1 MGVKNQSNKVLQ
13 AEEQDKL
20 TYVLDV
26 IHNRFRY
33 ISNITELEKNTGVCS
48 KESTR
53 LFRKYLKMTPMEYIR
68 QYRVTA
74 ACQLLKNTN
83 LSVTEVS
90 EQCGMNVSYLSK
102 KVREMTGFT
111 PLEYRRD
118 HLRKQA
124 K

>member
-1 MGVKNQSNKVLQ
+1 MGVKNQSNEVLQ

-20 TYVLDV
+20 TYVFDV
-26 IHNRFRY
+26 IHYRFRY
-33 ISNITELEKNTGVCS
+33 ISNITELGKNTGVCS
-48 KESTR
+48 NESTR
-53 LFRKYLKMTPMEYIR
+53 LFRKYLKITPMEYIR

-74 ACQLLKNTN
+74 ACQLLINTN

-90 EQCGMNVSYLSK
+90 EQCGMNTSYLSK
-102 KVREMTGFT
+102 KVRETTCFT